1 MRARAAAVVVAFG
14 LLASVTVGQAGAEQM
29 AGADGTSAQR
39 LAGAPAEA
47 AALLATDQ
55 LAPGGPAQWWL
66 PWLMGGAGSNYVGPG
81 GWRSFTPIYPPFGP
95 YPSVQ
100 TAAFFGATN
109 SPFDP
114 FTTQLLALATLG
126 SSVTGPNS
134 PFGTGP
140 LGTLAQSGLAP
151 LLTFNLS
158 ALQALGLG
166 TIGTNALGQP
176 TFTIGTQTFT
186 LSGGQTPFNTTL
198 ATLLNLPITGPL
210 PVFGPGVALGSLVP

>member
-1 MRARAAAVVVAFG
+1 MKARAAAMLVAFG
-14 LLASVTVGQAGAEQM
+14 LLASASVSRAGAEQM
-29 AGADGTSAQR
+29 AALDGAAGYR
-39 LAGAPAEA
+39 LAGAPAEVA
-47 AALLATDQ
+47 TLLSTDQ
-55 LAPGGPAQWWL
+55 LVLGGPAQWWL
-66 PWLMGGAGSNYVGPG
+66 PWLMSGAGSNYVGPG
-81 GWRSFTPIYPPFGP
+81 GWRSLSPLYPPFGP
-95 YPSVQ
+95 YPSAQ

-114 FTTQLLALATLG
+114 FTTQLLVLATLG

-151 LLTFNLS
+151 VLTLNLS

-166 TIGTNALGQP
+166 TLGTNALGQP

-186 LSGGQTPFNTTL
+186 LRGGQTPSNTTL
-198 ATLLNLPITGPL
+198 ATLLNLPIIGPL